1 MVRLRVRC
9 RCITVAL
16 IILHIFLG
24 IWYFSQPLDSHHHF
38 LQRGESPSGQ
48 KILHLRDQPH
58 TVHFVTSGKE
68 LCVREGT
75 NEEASSG
82 GKCVCIPGWK
92 GRRCG
97 VPEVLQ
103 RVGWMH
109 VPGVIKNLQLRRRAK
124 RLIMISPFTL
134 EFDIFE
140 TNVLGLSDLVDVF
153 VVGEVNHTTTT
164 FNPSFGTDNASTS
177 NITDPHI
184 TPDIGSTNHTISS
197 LPLLSRLQGGWLR
210 EHQHKIVY
218 VPVLESDFKGGG
230 SFLQT
235 LVYFALRLV
244 SDLRPDDLLLLTTGE
259 EILRRDVTVF
269 LKLFHGYPMP
279 VRCRYKQHLY
289 GFFWQ
294 VEEGMEKNMTDG
306 KENLDKEQM
315 NNATINQPNI
325 CAVSIHFFSNAFEY
339 QVSKLHN
346 GKVPKESLAFLST
359 ADEPYLDW
367 TIEKAGWRCHICL
380 SVQRIFHKFLNTPL
394 DQQPKWFS
402 ESPSSMLPFI
412 QRLIKF
418 GQNEN
423 LEKVGTARLPSQE
436 TVPPYIWQN
445 KKNFAHLTK
454 NPYETISIQ
463 NLV

>member
-1 MVRLRVRC
+1 MTDSSL
-9 RCITVAL
+9 L
-16 IILHIFLG
+16 FQIFLG

-38 LQRGESPSGQ
+38 LQRGESPTGQ

-58 TVHFVTSGKE
+58 TVHFSPSGNE

-75 NEEASSG
+75 DEEVSTG
-82 GKCVCIPGWK
+82 GKCVCLPGWK

-97 VPEVLQ
+97 VPQVLQ
-103 RVGWMH
+103 RLGWMH
-109 VPGVIKNLQLRRRAK
+109 SPGVIKNLQLRRRAK

-134 EFDIFE
+134 EFDILE
-140 TNVLGLSDLVDVF
+140 ANVVGLSDLVDVF
-153 VVGEVNHTTTT
+153 VVGEVNRTTTS
-164 FNPSFGTDNASTS
+164 FYPSFS
-177 NITDPHI
+177 NISTTSATDPQV
-184 TPDIGSTNHTISS
+184 TPTASYTNHTVAS
-197 LPLLSRLQGGWLR
+197 LPLLTRLQGGWLR

-218 VPVLESDFKGGG
+218 VPVLESDLKGGG

-279 VRCRYKQHLY
+279 VRCHYKQHLY

-294 VEEGMEKNMTDG
+294 VEEGMEKNLMSNSNGNVDKQQMTNITLN
-306 KENLDKEQM
+306 EKEQM
-315 NNATINQPNI
+315 SNSTVNEPDI

-339 QVSKLHN
+339 EVSQLQK
-346 GKVPKESLAFLST
+346 GKIPEESLAFLST

-367 TIEKAGWRCHICL
+367 TIEEAGWRCHVCL
-380 SVQRIFHKFLNTPL
+380 PAESIFHKFLNTPL
-394 DQQPKWFS
+394 ALQPKWFS

-412 QRLIKF
+412 HRLIKF

-423 LEKVGTARLPSQE
+423 LEKIGIARIPSQE
-436 TVPPYIWQN
+436 SVPPYIW
-445 KKNFAHLTK
+445 KNEQFAHLIK